1 MGVFKKQKTKKSKQ
15 KQIYLKSFLFE
26 ITKMFINDIRKEF
39 FDLLQN
45 ERILVVAGM
54 DVDSVCAVK
63 ILQTLLQCDN
73 IKYTLVPVRG
83 VSDLILAFEEHTGKD
98 SGVKYVVL
106 INVGIT
112 MDLEDLV
119 IQEDTPDDLV
129 IFVADSHKPID
140 VCNAYNASQIRL
152 LRTSVQ

>member
-1 MGVFKKQKTKKSKQ
+1 MIKCWALFEPRKFDCNQKTKNKKI
-15 KQIYLKSFLFE
+15 KTKTNLFE
-26 ITKMFINDIRKEF
+26 ILPFWNYITKMFINDIRKEF

-98 SGVKYVVL
+98 SGVKYVMNC
-106 INVGIT
+106 I
-112 MDLEDLV
+112 
-119 IQEDTPDDLV
+119 
-129 IFVADSHKPID
+129 
-140 VCNAYNASQIRL
+140 
-152 LRTSVQ
+152 LRTFMHIFKKSNMFLIWITFWHSGCTY

>member
-1 MGVFKKQKTKKSKQ
+1 MNRENLIVFKKQKTKKSKQ

-98 SGVKYVVL
+98 SGVKYVMNF
-106 INVGIT
+106 I
-112 MDLEDLV
+112 
-119 IQEDTPDDLV
+119 
-129 IFVADSHKPID
+129 
-140 VCNAYNASQIRL
+140 
-152 LRTSVQ
+152 LRTFMHIFKKSNMFLIWITFWHSGCTY

>member
-1 MGVFKKQKTKKSKQ
+1 MTRENLIVFKKQKTKKSKQ

-98 SGVKYVVL
+98 SGVKYVKNC
-106 INVGIT
+106 I
-112 MDLEDLV
+112 
-119 IQEDTPDDLV
+119 
-129 IFVADSHKPID
+129 
-140 VCNAYNASQIRL
+140 
-152 LRTSVQ
+152 LRTFMHIFKKSNMFLI

>member
-73 IKYTLVPVRG
+73 VLYTLVPVVG
-83 VSDLILAFEEHTGKD
+83 KSDLVRAFTDNIGHD
-98 SGVKYVVL
+98 SGVRYVVM
-106 INVGIT
+106 INCGATI
-112 MDLEDLV
+112 DLV
-119 IQEDTPDDLV
+119 D
-129 IFVADSHKPID
+129 F
-140 VCNAYNASQIRL
+140 
-152 LRTSVQ
+152 